1 MQSQGREE
9 PRTQG
14 REEER
19 LANTQGRKEEFLEN
33 TRGREEE
40 QQAHAPGR
48 EEERTGFQEG
58 GAYGPSYDLQTDFV
72 MVYGIDE
79 STPRRI
85 REWTDRGYR
94 VHLMTG
100 VSWGGYQDYLNGKV
114 DGRSHWDE
122 AQKYEDGET
131 IIHGTSAD
139 IPYMVPTIAY
149 ADFLPGR
156 IRPAVDAG
164 VDAIHLEEPEF
175 WVEGGYSEAF
185 KREWQ
190 NFYNEPWI
198 APHASEDAQYRAS
211 KLKAYL
217 YARCLDRICSALKE
231 YSLVRC
237 NRPLR
242 FFVPTH
248 SLINYA
254 QWRIVSPESKLLDLP
269 SINGYIAQIWT
280 GTSRTAN
287 VYEGKRAERTFETA
301 FLEYGIMQELVR
313 GTDRRMWFL
322 HDPIEDDP
330 KRTWADYREN
340 YIKTLTAS
348 LLHPEVSRYE
358 AAPWPRR
365 VFEGRYPS
373 EDGSGKEGIPRDYAT
388 VLLTAM
394 HTLRDMEQAD
404 VEVDGPG
411 VLAGVFLADSAMYQR
426 KRIGVKTAGFLMKY
440 DGTNEVELTDEDAVE
455 LLNFSAFYGLTLPLV
470 KHGLPVRPV
479 QLDNVR
485 RFPGYLDGYGLL
497 VLSYE
502 FMKPEYPDLHS
513 ALAQWVR
520 EGGALVYVGDDSDPY
535 HRVREWWNRGKR
547 KYASPREHLF
557 ECLGLPADAPEGL
570 TPVGDGCV
578 SYLRERPERFAES
591 AEGAERLRRA
601 VREAFAALD
610 GGKSR
615 VRWESANYFKIRRG
629 PYVIA
634 SVMTESVSDSPLEL
648 KGRFVDLLDAGL
660 RIADRVIVP
669 PGKQA
674 LLYDLDYAGA
684 PISERGVSIGEL
696 RLPISETRLPIS
708 GTRLPIGKAMVPDG
722 GEGATAN
729 EAVNPADGEGATANE
744 AVNPADGARAPSSE
758 AGTPRCGVIAASSRI
773 EDYTEDGRTIS
784 FTVRGPRPLQA
795 VARVRCKAKPAA
807 VTMQAGGGGDQAPA
821 QAGIRL
827 PFDWDAASQTLLVRY
842 EHGEEKTR
850 IIIHKSE

>member
-9 PRTQG
+9 PRTQR

-19 LANTQGRKEEFLEN
+19 FANTQGRKEEFLEN

-40 QQAHAPGR
+40 QQAHTPGR

-149 ADFLPGR
+149 ADFLAGR

-404 VEVDGPG
+404 VEMDGPG

-485 RFPGYLDGYGLL
+485 RFPGYLDGYRLL

-557 ECLGLPADAPEGL
+557 ECLGLSADAPEGL

-578 SYLRERPERFAES
+578 SYLRVRPERFAES

-601 VREAFAALD
+601 VREALAALD
-610 GGKSR
+610 GGESR

-696 RLPISETRLPIS
+696 RLPISETRLPI
-708 GTRLPIGKAMVPDG
+708 GKARVPDG
-722 GEGATAN
+722 
-729 EAVNPADGEGATANE
+729 GEGATANE

-795 VARVRCKAKPAA
+795 VARVRCKVKPAA

-827 PFDWDAASQTLLVRY
+827 PFDWDTASQTLLVRY

-850 IIIHKSE
+850 ITIHKSE